1 MSRDV
6 PSAPGRARPPT
17 VLRGG
22 PVLDGALH
30 VAFAVLTVASA
41 VRYVQGHGV
50 DGGTLWVLAGGLLLV
65 ALYAVVVVAVR
76 RGSPRAPG
84 WALLLVATWVP
95 LNLLAPSFS
104 WCAVA
109 LAFVV
114 LRTLPFRWACG
125 VIAVL
130 VATVVIGWSRIA
142 DGFDPTVVVGPVAI
156 AVLAVLA
163 YRSLDREATERQQ
176 LVDELREA
184 QGELADA
191 QFRTGVATERARLS
205 RDLHDSVAQDLS
217 SINLLLLAAGQD
229 WTSRPEAAQRH
240 VEQAAR
246 TARDALEE
254 VRRVVADLA
263 PTAVPGGL
271 VADLRHLAAETARS
285 AAVDVEVRV
294 VGDVVD
300 PGPEAGH
307 RARALGPRAAG
318 QRRRARGRLA
328 RGPDRHLPRGRGV
341 ASTSS
346 TTAGGSWRRTEA
358 TPVCG
363 GTVSRGSRSASR
375 RSAGG
380 STWSRRR
387 VRARRSP
394 SASRSPPPSPPWLPP
409 CPGGW
414 DAWLT
419 PTDRFVS
426 SSSTTTRSSAPGCEP
441 CSTGGRRRSSWWA
454 RRSTRPAPARR
465 SAPPI
470 RTSS

>member
-30 VAFAVLTVASA
+30 VAFVVLTVASA

-76 RGSPRAPG
+76 RGSSRAPG

-300 PGPEAGH
+300 PGPEA
-307 RARALGPRAAG
+307 ATALVRS
-318 QRRRARGRLA
+318 ARGLLA
-328 RGPDRHLPRGRGV
+328 NVAEHAAASRAVADRHLPRGRGV
-341 ASTSS
+341 A
-346 TTAGGSWRRTEA
+346 RR
-358 TPVCG
+358 P
-363 GTVSRGSRSASR
+363 
-375 RSAGG
+375 
-380 STWSRRR
+380 RRR
-387 VRARRSP
+387 PGVR
-394 SASRSPPPSPPWLPP
+394 
-409 CPGGW
+409 G
-414 DAWLT
+414 
-419 PTDRFVS
+419 
-426 SSSTTTRSSAPGCEP
+426 
-441 CSTGGRRRSSWWA
+441 GGRRRRRYAGARPRGDPGA
-454 RRSTRPAPARR
+454 RRGARRPARRGVDAGCGHGGRRQRPRRRPAPSPPSPAPVAREDGTR
-465 SAPPI
+465 G
-470 RTSS
+470 

>member
-1 MSRDV
+1 MSRDAQ
-6 PSAPGRARPPT
+6 PAPGRTRPRT

-30 VAFAVLTVASA
+30 VAFVVLTVASG
-41 VRYVQGHGV
+41 VRYVQGHGL
-50 DGGTLWVLAGGLLLV
+50 DGGTPWVLAGGVLLLV
-65 ALYAVVVVAVR
+65 LYTVVVVAVR
-76 RGSPRAPG
+76 GGSSRAPG
-84 WALLLVATWVP
+84 WTLLLVATWVP

-142 DGFDPTVVVGPVAI
+142 DDFDPTVVVGPVAI

-229 WTSRPEAAQRH
+229 WDSRPDAAQRH

-246 TARDALEE
+246 TAREGLDE

-263 PTAVPGGL
+263 PSAAPGGL
-271 VADLRHLAAETARS
+271 LIDLRHLAAETSRTAGVE
-285 AAVDVEVRV
+285 VDVRV

-300 PGPEAGH
+300 PGPEACT
-307 RARALGPRAAG
+307 ALVRS
-318 QRRRARGRLA
+318 ARGLLA
-328 RGPDRHLPRGRGV
+328 NVAEHAAASRAVLTVTFHEDAVSLDVLDDGRGFVADAATDAGMRGRGIAGIRERV
-341 ASTSS
+341 A
-346 TTAGGSWRRTEA
+346 A
-358 TPVCG
+358 
-363 GTVSRGSRSASR
+363 
-375 RSAGG
+375 
-380 STWSRRR
+380 
-387 VRARRSP
+387 
-394 SASRSPPPSPPWLPP
+394 L
-409 CPGGW
+409 
-414 DAWLT
+414 
-419 PTDRFVS
+419 
-426 SSSTTTRSSAPGCEP
+426 
-441 CSTGGRRRSSWWA
+441 GGRLDVESTPGTGTAVAVTVPVAKDDEA
-454 RRSTRPAPARR
+454 RG
-465 SAPPI
+465 
-470 RTSS
+470 

>member
-6 PSAPGRARPPT
+6 PPAPGRTRGST

-22 PVLDGALH
+22 PILDAALH
-30 VAFAVLTVASA
+30 VAFALLTVASG

-50 DGGTLWVLAGGLLLV
+50 DAGTLWVLAGGAVLV
-65 ALYAVVVVAVR
+65 ALYAVVVVAVG
-76 RGSPRAPG
+76 RGSSRAPG
-84 WALLLVATWVP
+84 WSLLLVATWVP

-130 VATVVIGWSRIA
+130 VATVVVGWSRIA
-142 DGFDPTVVVGPVAI
+142 DGFDPTVVIGPVAI

-191 QFRTGVATERARLS
+191 QYRTGVAAERARLS

-217 SINLLLLAAGQD
+217 SINLLLLATSQD
-229 WTSRPEAAQRH
+229 WTRRPEAAHRH

-246 TARDALEE
+246 TARDALDE

-263 PTAVPGGL
+263 PSAAPGGL
-271 VADLRHLAAETARS
+271 VDDMRHVAAETARS
-285 AAVDVEVRV
+285 AGIGVEVRV

-300 PGPEAGH
+300 PGLDARTALVRSVRGLLANVAEHAAAT
-307 RARALGPRAAG
+307 RAVVTVTFHEDAVSVDVLDDGRGFAAG
-318 QRRRARGRLA
+318 SGGDAGM
-328 RGPDRHLPRGRGV
+328 RGRGLAGIRERV
-341 ASTSS
+341 AT
-346 TTAGGSWRRTEA
+346 
-358 TPVCG
+358 
-363 GTVSRGSRSASR
+363 
-375 RSAGG
+375 
-380 STWSRRR
+380 
-387 VRARRSP
+387 
-394 SASRSPPPSPPWLPP
+394 L
-409 CPGGW
+409 
-414 DAWLT
+414 
-419 PTDRFVS
+419 
-426 SSSTTTRSSAPGCEP
+426 
-441 CSTGGRRRSSWWA
+441 GGRLDVE
-454 RRSTRPAPARR
+454 STPGTGTAVAVTVPVTRDDGPRG
-465 SAPPI
+465 
-470 RTSS
+470 

>member
-6 PSAPGRARPPT
+6 PPAPGRTRGST

-22 PVLDGALH
+22 PILDAALH
-30 VAFAVLTVASA
+30 VAFALLTVASG

-50 DGGTLWVLAGGLLLV
+50 DAGTSWVLAGGAVLV
-65 ALYAVVVVAVR
+65 ALYAVVVVAVG
-76 RGSPRAPG
+76 RGSSRAPG
-84 WALLLVATWVP
+84 WSLLLVATWVP

-130 VATVVIGWSRIA
+130 VATVVVGWSRIA
-142 DGFDPTVVVGPVAI
+142 DGFDPTVVIGPVAI

-191 QFRTGVATERARLS
+191 QYRTGVAAERARLS

-217 SINLLLLAAGQD
+217 SINLLLLATSQD
-229 WTSRPEAAQRH
+229 WTRRPEAAHRH

-246 TARDALEE
+246 TARDALDE

-263 PTAVPGGL
+263 PSAAPGGL
-271 VADLRHLAAETARS
+271 VDDMRHVAAETARS
-285 AAVDVEVRV
+285 AGIGVEVRV

-300 PGPEAGH
+300 PGLDARTALVRSVRGLLANVAEHAAAT
-307 RARALGPRAAG
+307 RAVVTVTFHEDAVSVDVLDDGRGFAAG
-318 QRRRARGRLA
+318 SGGDAGM
-328 RGPDRHLPRGRGV
+328 RGRGLAGIRERV
-341 ASTSS
+341 AT
-346 TTAGGSWRRTEA
+346 
-358 TPVCG
+358 
-363 GTVSRGSRSASR
+363 
-375 RSAGG
+375 
-380 STWSRRR
+380 
-387 VRARRSP
+387 
-394 SASRSPPPSPPWLPP
+394 L
-409 CPGGW
+409 
-414 DAWLT
+414 
-419 PTDRFVS
+419 
-426 SSSTTTRSSAPGCEP
+426 
-441 CSTGGRRRSSWWA
+441 GGRLDVE
-454 RRSTRPAPARR
+454 STPGTGTAVAVTVPVTRDDGPRG
-465 SAPPI
+465 
-470 RTSS
+470 

>member
-30 VAFAVLTVASA
+30 VAFVVLTVASA

-50 DGGTLWVLAGGLLLV
+50 DGGTVWVLAGGLLLV

-76 RGSPRAPG
+76 RGSSRAPG

-142 DGFDPTVVVGPVAI
+142 EGFDPTVVVGPVAI

-205 RDLHDSVAQDLS
+205 RDLHDSIAQDLS

-271 VADLRHLAAETARS
+271 VADLRHVAAETARS
-285 AAVDVEVRV
+285 AGIDVEVRV

-300 PGPEAGH
+300 PGPEAATALVRSARGLLANVAEHAAASRAVLTVTFHEDAVSLDVLDDGRGFVAADGGDAGMRGH
-307 RARALGPRAAG
+307 GLAGIQERVAALG
-318 QRRRARGRLA
+318 GRLDVESTPGAGTAVAVSVPVAAPVPPVAAPVA
-328 RGPDRHLPRGRGV
+328 REDGTRG
-341 ASTSS
+341 
-346 TTAGGSWRRTEA
+346 
-358 TPVCG
+358 
-363 GTVSRGSRSASR
+363 
-375 RSAGG
+375 
-380 STWSRRR
+380 
-387 VRARRSP
+387 
-394 SASRSPPPSPPWLPP
+394 
-409 CPGGW
+409 
-414 DAWLT
+414 
-419 PTDRFVS
+419 
-426 SSSTTTRSSAPGCEP
+426 
-441 CSTGGRRRSSWWA
+441 
-454 RRSTRPAPARR
+454 
-465 SAPPI
+465 
-470 RTSS
+470 

>member
-6 PSAPGRARPPT
+6 PPAAGRARPPT

-30 VAFAVLTVASA
+30 VAFVVLTVASA

-50 DGGTLWVLAGGLLLV
+50 DGGTVWVLAGGVLLV

-76 RGSPRAPG
+76 RGSSRAPG

-114 LRTLPFRWACG
+114 RRTLPFRWACG

-142 DGFDPTVVVGPVAI
+142 EGFDPTVVVGPVAI

-163 YRSLDREATERQQ
+163 YRSLDREATER
-176 LVDELREA
+176 
-184 QGELADA
+184 
-191 QFRTGVATERARLS
+191 ARLS
-205 RDLHDSVAQDLS
+205 RDLHDSIAQDLS

-229 WTSRPEAAQRH
+229 WTSRPETAQRH

-254 VRRVVADLA
+254 VRRIVADLA

-271 VADLRHLAAETARS
+271 VADLRHVAAETARS
-285 AAVDVEVRV
+285 A
-294 VGDVVD
+294 G
-300 PGPEAGH
+300 
-307 RARALGPRAAG
+307 
-318 QRRRARGRLA
+318 
-328 RGPDRHLPRGRGV
+328 
-341 ASTSS
+341 
-346 TTAGGSWRRTEA
+346 
-358 TPVCG
+358 
-363 GTVSRGSRSASR
+363 
-375 RSAGG
+375 
-380 STWSRRR
+380 
-387 VRARRSP
+387 
-394 SASRSPPPSPPWLPP
+394 
-409 CPGGW
+409 
-414 DAWLT
+414 
-419 PTDRFVS
+419 
-426 SSSTTTRSSAPGCEP
+426 
-441 CSTGGRRRSSWWA
+441 
-454 RRSTRPAPARR
+454 
-465 SAPPI
+465 
-470 RTSS
+470 

>member
-6 PSAPGRARPPT
+6 QSAPGRARPPT

-30 VAFAVLTVASA
+30 VAFVVLTVASA

-50 DGGTLWVLAGGLLLV
+50 DGGTVWVLAGGLLLV

-271 VADLRHLAAETARS
+271 VADLRQVAAETARS
-285 AAVDVEVRV
+285 AGIDVEVRV

-300 PGPEAGH
+300 PGPEAATALVRSARGLLANVAEHAAASRAVLTVTFHEDAVSLDVLDDGRGFVAADGGDAGMRGTRPRGDPGARRGARRPARRGVDAGCGH
-307 RARALGPRAAG
+307 GGRRQRP
-318 QRRRARGRLA
+318 RRRPRRC
-328 RGPDRHLPRGRGV
+328 PRG
-341 ASTSS
+341 
-346 TTAGGSWRRTEA
+346 
-358 TPVCG
+358 
-363 GTVSRGSRSASR
+363 
-375 RSAGG
+375 
-380 STWSRRR
+380 
-387 VRARRSP
+387 
-394 SASRSPPPSPPWLPP
+394 
-409 CPGGW
+409 PGGW

-465 SAPPI
+465 STPPI